1 MKRNLEKENQIQQM
15 HENNIIQL
23 KLLEKEMKNTC
34 NQLEELEK
42 EALDSLNK
50 TKHMNMKMIGKD
62 PYNYSNYNVG
72 VNKKKNKKIKQIN
85 KSMDDVNGIEEILN
99 GEEDANPNKSFLM
112 KKNRVMSPTNNNQKL
127 KLNLNEKNKS
137 KTKYGSSMSINS
149 FPKTN
154 KSQST
159 KKNYS

>member
-1 MKRNLEKENQIQQM
+1 
-15 HENNIIQL
+15 
-23 KLLEKEMKNTC
+23 
-34 NQLEELEK
+34 
-42 EALDSLNK
+42 
-50 TKHMNMKMIGKD
+50 MKMIGKD

-159 KKNYS
+159 KKIIHKNKTSTKNNINKKDQEKNNDKNKVTKKMKKNITKNNNT